1 MSLEVPRGR
10 PGKETASTDLA
21 EENLATAADIAP
33 AYVVVVSPY
42 GNPRR
47 RVYLSLNHAAAA
59 VARARGKGRSCWMVL
74 CELRPV
80 VADLD
85 PDGEVTE

>member
-1 MSLEVPRGR
+1 
-10 PGKETASTDLA
+10 
-21 EENLATAADIAP
+21 
-33 AYVVVVSPY
+33 VVNPY

-80 VADLD
+80 AADLGE
-85 PDGEVTE
+85 PDGGDQ

>member
-1 MSLEVPRGR
+1 MDAGDVGNSLP
-10 PGKETASTDLA
+10 
-21 EENLATAADIAP
+21 TAADIAP
-33 AYVVVVSPY
+33 AYAVVSPY

-47 RVYLSLNHAAAA
+47 RVCPSLHHAAAA
-59 VARARGKGRSCWMVL
+59 VARARGKQQTAWLIL

-85 PDGEVTE
+85 VDGGDQV